1 MRRNNITATAMHL
14 TSSRIHNFANKIN
27 TGNINVLR
35 EIDLPSHTH
44 TMHYIEDSTEEV
56 RDVTCIDFGCPV
68 QLSVCFYK

>member
-14 TSSRIHNFANKIN
+14 TSARIHNFANKIN

-44 TMHYIEDSTEEV
+44 TMH
-56 RDVTCIDFGCPV
+56 
-68 QLSVCFYK
+68 